1 MVRTISLYS
10 PIALQPEQAFI
21 ASHPGP
27 VTLSIRLPID
37 NSNPAWRLNGDVI
50 SVTID
55 ISASVKTL
63 KQQISDSQ
71 GGMPASKQQLK
82 HATHGFLKDGNS
94 LGYYNLVSGTE
105 LQLTVRSRGGRKL
118 NVCFISFFI
127 WGEFSYLYHIWAS
140 KSALCVFIT
149 SEASIITSCGFHGE

>member
-1 MVRTISLYS
+1 M
-10 PIALQPEQAFI
+10 
-21 ASHPGP
+21 
-27 VTLSIRLPID
+27 
-37 NSNPAWRLNGDVI
+37 NGDVI

-105 LQLTVRSRGGRKL
+105 LQLTVRSRGGRKWD
-118 NVCFISFFI
+118 VCFITFFFRVYSPI
-127 WGEFSYLYHIWAS
+127 CTIFRQVKL
-140 KSALCVFIT
+140 LFCVFIP
-149 SEASIITSCGFHGE
+149 SEACIITFCGFHGE